1 MGPGSQG
8 WGCGLGGRSFQ
19 LRLSDRRRKDADVP
33 LPNPARAR
41 APQGLRAELGPR
53 PGRPR
58 GPDAPLPRSR
68 CSGGAGDGR
77 RAGQG
82 RPPQLSPPTSRQRE
96 LPRDA
101 LPPQPRFPA
110 PASQRASGRGQR
122 GAGPLPSRHRG
133 VLGPAPAAM
142 AEAERG

>member
-19 LRLSDRRRKDADVP
+19 LRLSDRGRKDADAS
-33 LPNPARAR
+33 LPNPARVR

-58 GPDAPLPRSR
+58 GPRRSPPALPLQRRRRGPAE
-68 CSGGAGDGR
+68 G
-77 RAGQG
+77 RAGRQ
-82 RPPQLSPPTSRQRE
+82 PQLSPPTSRQRE
-96 LPRDA
+96 LPRAA

-110 PASQRASGRGQR
+110 PASQRASGRGSA
-122 GAGPLPSRHRG
+122 GAGPLPPRHRG
-133 VLGPAPAAM
+133 VLGRAPAAM